1 MTATLH
7 RLGARTLQFLVGSVA
22 AITTEPSVEEAIAVL
37 AGKPLSGR
45 FRAADMEM
53 FEFGEQVP
61 FIDRQGRA
69 RTIGEYR
76 LHVQCSWRIVRAGT
90 ILVGYADM
98 TEPPSGVAAVD
109 FDPNTGG
116 KNRRDELVAL
126 FLEDTSLDGRVVT
139 RQETTPYGDARLT
152 FRDGSRLELFPEAS
166 ARDNESWRLLMPDGS
181 HIVMSGAGL
190 ERLPPMTTRPT
201 G

>member
-1 MTATLH
+1 MTSPTIDA
-7 RLGARTLQFLVGSVA
+7 
-22 AITTEPSVEEAIAVL
+22 AIAVL
-37 AGKPLSGR
+37 VGKPLSGTSR
-45 FRAADMEM
+45 VLDMEM

-61 FIDRQGRA
+61 FTDRRGRA

-90 ILVGYADM
+90 ILMGYADL
-98 TEPPSGVAAVD
+98 TEPPRGVAAED
-109 FDPNTGG
+109 FDPNTGA
-116 KNRRDELVAL
+116 KTRRDELMAR
-126 FLEDTSLDGRVVT
+126 FLEDTSLAGRAVT
-139 RQETTPYGDARLT
+139 RQESTPYGDVRLT

-166 ARDNESWRLLMPDGS
+166 AGENESWRLLMPDGS

-190 ERLPPMTTRPT
+190 ELLPSPTTPAS